1 MLVQYLA
8 GIFIGGIV
16 IGWVL
21 GWLWSR
27 SRLREAMLL
36 YQRERLRLKVTR
48 HEAQARLDE
57 QRKIFKDLK

>member
-36 YQRERLRLKVTR
+36 YQRERLKLKVTR
-48 HEAQARLDE
+48 YEAQARLDE